1 MFKKKKDLPY
11 NFDIDEEYKQYKNI
25 GNHDSKIKTY
35 IEWEH
40 YIRNKFIPFTEIVR
54 LNFIHFIKRE
64 KRREERSLATL
75 DAIWMP
81 LNIFVLTVF
90 MTFMFACA
98 EVIKNYNAD
107 LSNVVNNYFITNSD
121 MRYQEAIMLL
131 EVGFKES
138 VIFYGFFASVTLVVG
153 VLLYVVGKNRRMSI
167 SDKISFYEDIMILVE
182 KDNCDSELCVR

>member
-107 LSNVVNNYFITNSD
+107 LSNVVNNYFITMIIPYDS
-121 MRYQEAIMLL
+121 YH
-131 EVGFKES
+131 ES
-138 VIFYGFFASVTLVVG
+138 QITIPTIRGNRTSNTLFSSTCKVA
-153 VLLYVVGKNRRMSI
+153 
-167 SDKISFYEDIMILVE
+167 DAQ
-182 KDNCDSELCVR
+182 

>member
-1 MFKKKKDLPY
+1 
-11 NFDIDEEYKQYKNI
+11 
-25 GNHDSKIKTY
+25 
-35 IEWEH
+35 
-40 YIRNKFIPFTEIVR
+40 
-54 LNFIHFIKRE
+54 
-64 KRREERSLATL
+64 
-75 DAIWMP
+75 MP

-107 LSNVVNNYFITNSD
+107 LSNMVNNYFITNSD

-138 VIFYGFFASVTLVVG
+138 VIFYGFFASVTLVIG